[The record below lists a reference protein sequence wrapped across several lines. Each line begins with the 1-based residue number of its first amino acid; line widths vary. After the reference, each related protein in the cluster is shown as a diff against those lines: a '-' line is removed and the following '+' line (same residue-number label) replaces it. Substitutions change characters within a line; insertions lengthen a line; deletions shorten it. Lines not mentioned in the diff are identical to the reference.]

1 MSVTIKI
8 NNDQDFPILNS
19 GEVDL
24 DFTFNQFSPNAN
36 IVSSFVAQFVCS
48 PSSDPITYIREQ
60 MASTGVAKNLQAQ
73 LNVDDGFFTVDGQ
86 LNLSSP
92 DNSFIF
98 GQGQKSQFDI
108 KFDPYPN
115 LFFDKSKDL
124 SISKFSTS
132 NNWSE
137 VKYVTERDSKIEDIL
152 ILIITYQTL
161 QQVAQQIYNT
171 SDLIKEAVNTGFD
184 TASAVIKFALKL
196 AMNLVYIVAILLALN
211 ELLKQTSE
219 VLFDKPKKLYAL
231 DVWQTFIDGCRY
243 LGYNFESSLQ
253 ADYANLT
260 FLTATTTKGEVFDDP
275 KNNPVPTYS
284 FLQFIENIGTLF
296 NAKLKVTNTGGNN
309 TVRFENVRYY
319 ENTPAENIKLL
330 DLYNNG
336 KKSFNFEELPEK
348 ITLKYAKVSGDI
360 NYKTNFYQESYSLK
374 GAGADNI
381 LFGAKS
387 SIDVNLSFAKA
398 EKKTGQSS
406 LEKTFNGIFDL
417 LAGLSKSYKVKSGD
431 RIGFWKLERDIV
443 PQDTLLI
450 RNSDGRVNDKT
461 NTILKP
467 KSLFDKFYSSES
479 PINNQFE
486 ITKERGKQPICGVNS
501 NDLINNN
508 VILDQNGRN
517 IIITKN
523 IRQSQD
529 GLYDIEY
536 RKRLQSGDFGF
547 VKQDLID
554 VKSVES

>member
-60 MASTGVAKNLQAQ
+60 MASTGVARNLKAQ
-73 LNVDDGFFTVDGQ
+73 VNVVSCFFTIDGQ

-98 GQGQKSQFDI
+98 GQGQKAQFDI

-124 SISKFSTS
+124 SISEFSNS
-132 NNWSE
+132 NNWAE

-171 SDLIKEAVNTGFD
+171 SDLIKEAISTGFD
-184 TASAVIKFALKL
+184 TASSVIKFALKL

-219 VLFDKPKKLYAL
+219 ILFDKPKKLYAL
-231 DVWQTFIDGCRY
+231 DVWQTLIDGCKY

-260 FLTATTTKGEVFDDP
+260 FLTATTTKGEVFGDP

-296 NAKLKVTNTGGNN
+296 NAKLKVTNTGGDN
-309 TVRFENVRYY
+309 TVTFENVRYY

-387 SIDVNLSFAKA
+387 SIDANLSFAKA
-398 EKKTGQSS
+398 EKKTGQST
-406 LEKTFNGIFDL
+406 LEKTFNSIFDL
-417 LAGLSKSYKVKSGD
+417 LAGLSKSYKVKTGD

-450 RNSDGRVNDKT
+450 RNNDGRVNDKT

-467 KSLFDKFYSSES
+467 KSLFQKFYSSES

-508 VILDQNGRN
+508 VILDQKGRN

-536 RKRLQSGDFGF
+536 RKRLEAGDFGF
-547 VKQDLID
+547 VNQDLIN